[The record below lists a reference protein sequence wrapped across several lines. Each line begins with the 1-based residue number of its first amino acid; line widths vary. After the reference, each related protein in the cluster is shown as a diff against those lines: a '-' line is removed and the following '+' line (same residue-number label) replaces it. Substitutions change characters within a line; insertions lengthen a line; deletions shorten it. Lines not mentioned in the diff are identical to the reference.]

1 MDSSLIPLRIRV
13 TSFLIIILYLPV
25 VLKSVDITVTDL
37 EVQPPSLVANKL
49 IKSNYIVI
57 YF

>member
-37 EVQPPSLVANKL
+37 EVKPPSLVANKL